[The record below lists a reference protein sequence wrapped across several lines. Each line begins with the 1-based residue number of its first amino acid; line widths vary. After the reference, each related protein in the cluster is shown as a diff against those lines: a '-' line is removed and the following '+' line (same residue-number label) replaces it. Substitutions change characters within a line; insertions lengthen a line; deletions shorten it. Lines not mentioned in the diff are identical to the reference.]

1 MNMEKRW
8 AMYAL
13 LLFASLLLVA
23 LAMPPPNYELS
34 NLTKK
39 KSVKISLTTASNP
52 FERMRGL
59 MFRPKI
65 IPMLFIFGSSG
76 RFPIHSHFVV
86 AEFDAIYVGNDGV
99 VVEVFRRV
107 PPNKDL
113 VLPTKDAS
121 FLLEL
126 PMEIT
131 DNLRIE
137 EGDRLEWKKIQ

>member
-8 AMYAL
+8 AMYTL

-23 LAMPPPNYELS
+23 LAMPPPNYELV

-39 KSVKISLTTASNP
+39 KSGKISLALASNP

-65 IPMLFIFGSSG
+65 IPMLFIFDSKG

-86 AEFDAIYVGNDGV
+86 AEFDAVYVDEKGKA
-99 VVEVFRRV
+99 VEMFRRV
-107 PPNKDL
+107 PPNTDL
-113 VLPTKDAS
+113 VSPAKDAS

-126 PMEIT
+126 PPELTDKLEIEAG
-131 DNLRIE
+131 N
-137 EGDRLEWKKIQ
+137 RLEWKKIQ